1 MCLQDGQSLG
11 NLGYKGRNAVGAL
24 AGEAERMRMKKSLT
38 GLVLTLAF
46 TWGTSAHA
54 QQKIE
59 SDPLPASEANV
70 ATPFASSSASR
81 VILLDSSA
89 EAVQPLNFALT
100 APANTLSADPTPAAT
115 PAASSPT
122 PKPRYIFG
130 DRDDYRWQ
138 LGLGV
143 EFIRFQ
149 SKLIDA
155 SLVGLNTTITY
166 FTNDWFALEG
176 NLVTGFAP
184 EIYEREHVK
193 YFGGAGG
200 IRIGSR
206 RARFEPWGHV
216 LVGGAHLQPQTA
228 GNSRNTLEVQA
239 GGGLDYRVNSRL
251 SLRAEGD
258 WVRTQFFNDSQ
269 NNFQGVAAVVFHF

>member
-1 MCLQDGQSLG
+1 
-11 NLGYKGRNAVGAL
+11 
-24 AGEAERMRMKKSLT
+24 MRMKKT
-38 GLVLTLAF
+38 WMGLVLTLAV
-46 TWGTSAHA
+46 TWGTSARA

-59 SDPLPASEANV
+59 SDALSTSEANV

-81 VILLDSSA
+81 VNLLDAPA
-89 EAVQPLNFALT
+89 EAVQPLSFALT
-100 APANTLSADPTPAAT
+100 SPANALSADPAPAAI
-115 PAASSPT
+115 PAAASSPT

-184 EIYEREHVK
+184 EIYDREHVK

-200 IRIGSR
+200 VRIGSR

-228 GNSRNTLEVQA
+228 GNSKNTLEVQA
-239 GGGLDYRVNSRL
+239 GLGLDYRVNSRL

-258 WVRTQFFNDSQ
+258 WVRTQFFSDSQ